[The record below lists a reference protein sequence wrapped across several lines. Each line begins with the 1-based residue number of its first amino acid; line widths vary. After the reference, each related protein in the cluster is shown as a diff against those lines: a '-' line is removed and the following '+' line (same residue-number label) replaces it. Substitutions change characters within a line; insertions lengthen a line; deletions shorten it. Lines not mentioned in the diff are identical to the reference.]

1 MLQTIMGIAEGDERI
16 RVYAMEGSRTNPAIE
31 PDQYQD
37 FDISFFVDD
46 YDSFLADE
54 SWLDSFGTIVF
65 MQKPED
71 MELFPPEMQGFSYLM
86 TFDDGQKIDLTIYRT
101 NQLDAYL
108 ESEPLARIM
117 LDKDGIAPA
126 DVQPTDQ
133 SFWVQRPSPRS
144 FDECCNEFWHCTT
157 YVAKGLCRREFLYA
171 AALLNENV
179 RNELIRMLS
188 WQVGFETDFSL
199 SVGKKAKFLERYVVP
214 YVWGRLCQTFAMAT
228 YDQVWDALFT
238 ATQLFT
244 EASHTVAGHL
254 GCAYPSYE
262 AAILPLLQ
270 QRHQECQ
277 DHE

>member
-1 MLQTIMGIAEGDERI
+1 MVEIFAA
-16 RVYAMEGSRTNPAIE
+16 VKFFFHE
-31 PDQYQD
+31 PLVLW
-37 FDISFFVDD
+37 FALIGFFKRDKQHI
-46 YDSFLADE
+46 L
-54 SWLDSFGTIVF
+54 TIVF
-65 MQKPED
+65 
-71 MELFPPEMQGFSYLM
+71 SY
-86 TFDDGQKIDLTIYRT
+86 G
-101 NQLDAYL
+101 
-108 ESEPLARIM
+108 
-117 LDKDGIAPA
+117 
-126 DVQPTDQ
+126 
-133 SFWVQRPSPRS
+133 
-144 FDECCNEFWHCTT
+144 
-157 YVAKGLCRREFLYA
+157 EFLYA